1 LLTAGIGADIAICR
15 RHPYGPGKIF
25 RGSPC
30 VMEPVSLMM
39 TAIRNAAANWL
50 GRVVL
55 IVVMGL
61 LIVSFAIWGIGDIFR
76 GGSARNVASG
86 GGVTVSAEQFRT
98 AFNTELQGV
107 QRQLR
112 RPVTTQEL
120 RAFGLD
126 REVLNRLIDE
136 AVMGQKAKALG
147 LAADDAQVTK
157 SILEADVFKRG
168 GLFDRDLFLSVL
180 QQNGLSEVAFRS
192 QQQDFLL
199 RQQLLTGLVGGL
211 SAPNAFAEAFH
222 QYRDEE
228 RSIEVVAVPPEKV
241 PDAANPDQAALRQ
254 FHNERRSEFRTA
266 ETRKA
271 AIIAIE
277 PAKLAAGLTLNE
289 TDLRTFYDQQV
300 LAGRFGAPERR
311 RVQRVLF
318 DTEAEAKAAGEKIAT
333 GTGFEALIAERKL
346 AEADIDLGL
355 KARNELP
362 EALREAA
369 FTLAQ
374 GAVSA
379 PIRDPFGFVLVRV
392 TAIEASRAVP
402 FEAVRG
408 QVETEA
414 RAERIRTDSGI
425 RRQVDDLMRKI
436 EDQRIAGKALA
447 EIAPLVDLPLTVIE
461 GIDRQGIGPDGRA
474 APLPGGKEVIDAI
487 FSSDIGLDN
496 EAIHLRDGTHIW
508 FEVNAVDAARDKNFE
523 EVAEEIRLRYLAD
536 QKSRALGEFANTL
549 LRRLESG
556 EKLATLAGEL
566 GVSVQTFSGMK
577 RNAREAILGQNGI
590 ERAFAGEI
598 GKAVT
603 AVAPDGVGRFLII
616 PTASS
621 LLPFDV
627 TTFDRAGLTRQLAQG
642 YSDDIFRQ
650 YVAGI
655 RKSAG
660 VSINET
666 LLNQAL
672 GQAQ

>member
-1 LLTAGIGADIAICR
+1 
-15 RHPYGPGKIF
+15 
-25 RGSPC
+25 
-30 VMEPVSLMM
+30 MM

-55 IVVMGL
+55 TVVMGL

-76 GGSARNVASG
+76 GGSTRNVASG

-136 AVMGQKAKALG
+136 SVMGQKAKALG
-147 LAADDAQVTK
+147 LAADDAAVTK

-180 QQNGLSEVAFRS
+180 QQNGLSEATFRG

-199 RQQLLTGLVGGL
+199 RQQLVSGLVGGL
-211 SAPNAFAEAFH
+211 QAPNAFAEAFH

-228 RSIEVVAVPPEKV
+228 RTIDVVAVPPEKV
-241 PDAANPDQAALRQ
+241 PDAANPDDATLRQ
-254 FHNERRSEFRTA
+254 FHNERRSEFRTT

-271 AIIAIE
+271 TLIAIE
-277 PAKLAAGLTLNE
+277 PAKLAAGLTLSE
-289 TDLRTFYDQQV
+289 ADLRAFYDQQV

-311 RVQRVLF
+311 RLQRVLF
-318 DTEAEAKAAGEKIAT
+318 DTEAEAKAAADKLAGGAT
-333 GTGFEALIAERKL
+333 FEALIAERKL

-355 KARNELP
+355 KARSELP
-362 EALREAA
+362 EALREVA

-374 GAVSA
+374 GAISA
-379 PIRDPFGFVLVRV
+379 PIRDPFGYVLVRL
-392 TAIEASRAVP
+392 TAIEPSRAVP

-414 RAERIRTDSGI
+414 RTDRIQRDVGI
-425 RRQVDDLMRKI
+425 KRQVDDLLRKI

-447 EIAPLVDLPLTVIE
+447 EIGPAVGLPVIQVE
-461 GIDRQGIGPDGRA
+461 GLDRQGIGPDGRA
-474 APLPGGKEVIDAI
+474 AGVPGGKEVVDAI
-487 FSSDIGLDN
+487 FASDIGLDN
-496 EAIHLRDGTHIW
+496 EAIHQRDGTHIW

-523 EVAEEIRLRYLAD
+523 EVTDEIRMRYLAD
-536 QKSRALGEFANTL
+536 QKSRALGEFATTL
-549 LRRLESG
+549 LRRLEAG
-556 EKLATLAGEL
+556 EKLATIAGEL
-566 GVSVQTFSGMK
+566 GVSVQTFSALK

-590 ERAFAGEI
+590 ERAFAGAI
-598 GKAVT
+598 GKPVSAI
-603 AVAPDGVGRFLII
+603 APDGVGRFLLI
-616 PTASS
+616 PTRSS
-621 LLPFDV
+621 LLPFDPSS
-627 TTFDRAGLTRQLAQG
+627 FERSGLNRQLAQG
-642 YSDDIFRQ
+642 YGDDVFRQ

-660 VSINET
+660 VSINEA

-672 GQAQ
+672 GQTP